1 MGIAQVLLGSIK
13 EISTGNHRFIW
24 PGECREDHSVRGA
37 SNPHQ
42 DHHRERGL
50 EQSEAHG
57 KVPPSIFPSNCRYVM
72 IYCIHIHTHTYI
84 YIYTHTYTH
93 THFLSIHLI
102 INQLTCLSPPS
113 SVLGILH
120 RFPTR
125 GARSGHDAPDS
136 KGDCD
141 PESLPKQH
149 AYV

>member
-1 MGIAQVLLGSIK
+1 MWTTSTAKDRHMGIAQVLLGSIK

-72 IYCIHIHTHTYI
+72 IYCIHIHTHI
-84 YIYTHTYTH
+84 YIYTHTHTH
-93 THFLSIHLI
+93 THPFSLHSPNYKPTYLSIAPLFRTWNFAPFSH
-102 INQLTCLSPPS
+102 
-113 SVLGILH
+113 
-120 RFPTR
+120 TR
-125 GARSGHDAPDS
+125 R
-136 KGDCD
+136 
-141 PESLPKQH
+141 PKRP
-149 AYV
+149 